1 MKELLKQILDNDK
14 RPSLYEYT
22 GELFWNDPHISK
34 QMLKAHLNPN
44 HDAASRNPQAILNTV
59 NHLFNLGILK
69 KGMRVLDLGCGPG
82 LYSELIQEKGAQVV
96 GLDGSKN
103 SIEYAQER
111 NERLGLGIEYLHMD
125 FFDMTFENEFDVV
138 LQIYGELNT
147 FSPLNRDRLLKCI
160 RKALKEDGRFVY
172 DVTTRLNRDLAS
184 TEPSW
189 YTSESGFWSSEP
201 HLVLEQ
207 AYDYPEASAWVDQ
220 IIVVDTKGFK
230 IYRNWFNDHDVPS
243 ITEVMQNNG
252 YQVEYCWGDLTGAV
266 YTDMSS
272 WIGIVAKKVK
282 LMIL

>member
-1 MKELLKQILDNDK
+1 MIEFFKKILENDK

-44 HDAASRNPQAILNTV
+44 HDAASRNRQAIENTV
-59 NHLFNLGILK
+59 NHLFELGILK

-82 LYSELIQEKGAQVV
+82 LYSELIQAKGAQVV
-96 GLDGSKN
+96 GLDGSRN

-111 NERLGLGIEYLHMD
+111 NKRLGLGIKYLYMD
-125 FFDMTFENEFDVV
+125 FFDMVFDNEFDVV

-147 FSPLNRDRLLKCI
+147 FSPINRDRLLSCV
-160 RKALKEDGRFVY
+160 RKALKKDGKFVF

-184 TEPSW
+184 TKPSW
-189 YTSESGFWSSEP
+189 YASESGFWSNEP

-207 AYDYPEASAWVDQ
+207 SYDYPEASAWVDQ
-220 IIVVDTKGFK
+220 TIVVDTRGVK
-230 IYRNWFNDHDVPS
+230 IYRNWFNDYNVSS

-252 YQVEYCWGDLTGAV
+252 YQIEHCWGDLSGAE
-266 YTDMSS
+266 YTDSS
-272 WIGIVAKKVK
+272 NWIGVIARKN
-282 LMIL
+282 